1 VSISVNALI
10 LCAVPAPS
18 GGFSVTRRE
27 TFVRPISSLLPGL
40 AGIDSIKSTATYPVW
55 EGSTTLELRWPA
67 VVKDAVVRWYHQAR
81 AVNALKQAARQYGGV
96 LGSSCLRVLE
106 SLMFDFQNYRTGQ
119 LDPSYEGIAAKTGLG
134 RSTVALALARLRSFR
149 IIDWLRRC
157 EKRYA
162 HGRLTLR
169 QRTNA
174 YVLLPPSQWRGLNP
188 QPTEPPVP
196 EQGTW
201 GDHPPLPDALEQAM
215 AERQNGGSVESA
227 IRILEQD
234 GADPIARA
242 TARLFRSVL
251 AREEAGNP
259 VKPPGVRNPD

>member
-1 VSISVNALI
+1 VRLLASI
-10 LCAVPAPS
+10 
-18 GGFSVTRRE
+18 
-27 TFVRPISSLLPGL
+27 LPGL
-40 AGIDSIKSTATYPVW
+40 PGIDSPKTYAAYPVW
-55 EGSTTLELRWPA
+55 EGSTTLELRWPI

-81 AVNALKQAARQYGGV
+81 ALNAMKYVARHYGGM

-119 LDPSYEGIAAKTGLG
+119 LDPSYEGIAEKTGLG
-134 RSTVALALARLRSFR
+134 RSTVALALARLKAHR
-149 IIDWLRRC
+149 IIDWVRRC
-157 EKRYA
+157 EKRWVS
-162 HGRLTLR
+162 GRFELR

-174 YVLLPPSQWRGLNP
+174 YVLLPPSQWRGLDP

-215 AERQNGGSVESA
+215 AERRNGGSVESA
-227 IRILEQD
+227 IRILEED
-234 GADPIARA
+234 GADPLACS

-251 AREEAGNP
+251 AREEAGTSSR
-259 VKPPGVRNPD
+259 PPGVRNPD